1 MEFKRLRIKGPA
13 IVVAFDMCSSSTVI
27 EELTKNCDVRRFT
40 DFITEMKR
48 YLATAQSHILFDPYK
63 FTGDGWILLF
73 PSDTR
78 GTALLRFLVDLCR
91 YFSRTFENT
100 VVRYLSDRP
109 ALIGLTFGIEKGDVI
124 PLKMFSQPE
133 YVGRAINVACRLQTA
148 VKDRGRPPVYDA
160 LVTNRVIFPLLV
172 EYA

>member
-1 MEFKRLRIKGPA
+1 VEFKPLRIKGPA
-13 IVVAFDMCSSSTVI
+13 IVVAF
-27 EELTKNCDVRRFT
+27 
-40 DFITEMKR
+40 
-48 YLATAQSHILFDPYK
+48 
-63 FTGDGWILLF
+63 
-73 PSDTR
+73 
-78 GTALLRFLVDLCR
+78 
-91 YFSRTFENT
+91 

-124 PLKMFSQPE
+124 PLKMFGQPE